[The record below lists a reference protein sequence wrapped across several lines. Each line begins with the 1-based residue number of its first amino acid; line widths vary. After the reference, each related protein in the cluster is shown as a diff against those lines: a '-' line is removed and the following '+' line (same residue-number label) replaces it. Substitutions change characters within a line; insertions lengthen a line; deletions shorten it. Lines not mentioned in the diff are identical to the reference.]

1 MGSSVRAAPRVPLVV
16 LPATTEVLEPISGA
30 ATVAVALDRLSR
42 LAAEPDRR
50 IGLDAA
56 LPIAVRECRR
66 LLVAQTC
73 AGPVDNGERMPADF
87 HVHEYFGVRRGK
99 VSARDAAVHATAIV
113 YRALVDLGFATVD
126 GNDIAAEATGMR
138 LALTSAGAKGKHE
151 NGPLVD
157 YRPDGDGLERWI
169 VTHHLYFLFN
179 VRAADHIRLAIGALG
194 ERRWQA
200 AAESLRVAAE
210 YVRALTAAMAHSAAL
225 SRDYYRD
232 VVRPTMSPPAAPTE
246 LTGRMQPEHRA
257 YRRGLGAL
265 LDVLD
270 QPYDEL
276 HARSPAL
283 ATAREELLDAD
294 LLDIER
300 HVCVADALVRADRSL
315 VQQERGSEN
324 AVATLRQMR
333 HQRAARYRP
342 LVRYGD
348 PLLSYA
354 D

>member
-1 MGSSVRAAPRVPLVV
+1 MTRAARRVPLVV
-16 LPATTEVLEPISGA
+16 LPAATEVLEPVPGDA
-30 ATVAVALDRLSR
+30 AVAVALDRLSR
-42 LAAEPDRR
+42 VAAEPDRR
-50 IGLDAA
+50 TGLDAA
-56 LPIAVRECRR
+56 LPVAVRECRR
-66 LLVAQTC
+66 LLVAQ
-73 AGPVDNGERMPADF
+73 ASGGPVDDGEQMPADF

-99 VSARDAAVHATAIV
+99 VSSRDAAVHATAIV
-113 YRALVDLGFATVD
+113 YRALVDLGYATVD

-138 LALTSAGAKGKHE
+138 LALTSAGPAGKCDKGR
-151 NGPLVD
+151 LVD
-157 YRPDGDGLERWI
+157 YRPEGDGLERWI

-179 VRAADHIRLAIGALG
+179 VRAGDHLRLAVGALG
-194 ERRWQA
+194 QQRWTA

-210 YVRALTAAMAHSAAL
+210 YVRAFTGAMAHSAAL
-225 SRDYYRD
+225 SRDYYRE

-246 LTGRMQPEHRA
+246 LTGRMQPEHRS
-257 YRRGLGAL
+257 YRRRLGAL

-270 QPYDEL
+270 QPYDDL

-283 ATAREELLDAD
+283 AGAREELLDAD

-315 VQQERGSEN
+315 VQQDRGGEN

-333 HQRAARYRP
+333 HQRAARYRR

-354 D
+354 E